1 MFYHEI
7 EHIKLYNLNV
17 LRVSSWLSKLRIGV
31 FTAEALVI
39 PVVQVLSLV
48 WELPHALAKTNKQTN
63 KQNVLGSYKP
73 EKVSSLVWGER
84 TDLYTAEFHL
94 HTKCVWPEFFTG
106 LGHTFNK
113 TWTHQLL
120 RRLPLFVRG
129 TTFGLD
135 PRPTPSKDVP
145 WTLYS
150 VLVLLLA

>member
-73 EKVSSLVWGER
+73 EKVSSLV
-84 TDLYTAEFHL
+84 
-94 HTKCVWPEFFTG
+94 
-106 LGHTFNK
+106 
-113 TWTHQLL
+113 
-120 RRLPLFVRG
+120 
-129 TTFGLD
+129 
-135 PRPTPSKDVP
+135 
-145 WTLYS
+145 
-150 VLVLLLA
+150 